1 MMILMLNTMI
11 LVAVGIQVE
20 ISEEA
25 VDLWVWS

>member
-1 MMILMLNTMI
+1 MTLILNMMI

-25 VDLWVWS
+25 VDLGVWS

>member
-1 MMILMLNTMI
+1 MILMLNTMI